1 MRSMLDYEIILLFN
15 FIGNVYIFVTL
26 CLVNHSV
33 SDVMWNNISDNNSPV
48 IDVCITRKEE
58 II

>member
-1 MRSMLDYEIILLFN
+1 MLDYEIILLFN